1 VNQNSGHS
9 PQRRTKT
16 WHGGDGE
23 RSGARSRSLWR
34 TDTAGAGA
42 GESGGE
48 GDGRG
53 GDGLGGKG
61 GGFGFAAG
69 RVKKTEDALELD

>member
-1 VNQNSGHS
+1 VPEQ
-9 PQRRTKT
+9 
-16 WHGGDGE
+16 
-23 RSGARSRSLWR
+23 L
-34 TDTAGAGA
+34 
-42 GESGGE
+42 ESGGE